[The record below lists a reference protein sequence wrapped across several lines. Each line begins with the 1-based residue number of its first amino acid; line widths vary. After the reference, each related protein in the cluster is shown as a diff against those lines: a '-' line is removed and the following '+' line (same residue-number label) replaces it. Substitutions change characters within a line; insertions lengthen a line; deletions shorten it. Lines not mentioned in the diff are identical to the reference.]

1 MKIRISV
8 EQQNKE
14 IFINSVIEKYHF
26 DEAKE
31 KELIGVYDQMLLGI
45 GAYAAYRINTRVTGV
60 KEIDNNQSAIV
71 AMTLGAGVDRLQESY
86 IRKEQLEKSYM
97 LECIANELLLKMYKE
112 FNKAYARFHRRY
124 VMKYVFIGNDISLT
138 DIPKL
143 LEEIKGKKN
152 GEDSNEIR
160 ANEYGV
166 LFPSKSVVFYAV
178 LSENPKAE
186 CEGICAGCENTSCQ
200 NRYVEDNVDY
210 DKKTKTEEIT
220 NQTGINMNYGFQRI
234 FGKSV

>member
-26 DEAKE
+26 DENKE

-45 GAYAAYRINTRVTGV
+45 GAYAAYRINTHVTGV
-60 KEIDNNQSAIV
+60 NDIDNNQAAIV

-138 DIPKL
+138 EIPKL

-160 ANEYGV
+160 SNEYGV

-186 CEGICAGCENTSCQ
+186 CEGICARCENTSCE
-200 NRYVEDNVDY
+200 NRYVEDKEDS
-210 DKKTKTEEIT
+210 DEKIKTEEIPK
-220 NQTGINMNYGFQRI
+220 QTSINMNYGFQRI